1 MAQFLTDSEKVRRN
15 IQEII
20 ITTEEPLDEV
30 K

>member
-1 MAQFLTDSEKVRRN
+1 MAQFLTDRERVRRN